1 MRRGRPRE
9 TVRTQATSCNPHG
22 KVVQRVLLH
31 HLNPIRPQVG
41 RDSAAVAQPRAIRY
55 AMPKQGIRARMYRVW
70 NFVTNYSLLL
80 IGGAA
85 IALIWAN
92 VNPHSYH
99 DFVEFVIADNFFIG
113 RAHVDAEGHVH
124 RTLTLHYLVNDVLM
138 AFFFAIAAKEV
149 WEAIILK
156 NGSLRGKKALTPL
169 IATVGGMVGPISVYL
184 GLAALLGSDT
194 YEAVKNGW
202 AIPTATDI
210 AFSYLV
216 GRMVFGAG
224 HPAVRFLLL
233 LAIADD
239 AGGLLILAIFYP
251 SGELAPQWLLLSLGV
266 ALAVFVLFNWLPRHL
281 DRSDQLRTKSTW
293 VRQNLSLWPYLVAGC
308 VSWYGFQESGL
319 HPALGLL
326 PIVPT
331 LPHAD
336 RAFGIFAEAEQY
348 LTDLLN
354 HAEHLLKHPVE
365 IVLFFFGLLNAGVEF
380 SAISAPTWLVL
391 AGLLIG
397 KPAGILLLGWIA
409 ARPMGLG
416 LPVGMRVIDLFVV
429 GCVAAI
435 GFTVAL
441 FVASVAFD
449 AGPVQDAAKMG
460 ALFSFGAAIISII
473 AGKLCRV
480 EKQTV

>member
-1 MRRGRPRE
+1 
-9 TVRTQATSCNPHG
+9 
-22 KVVQRVLLH
+22 
-31 HLNPIRPQVG
+31 
-41 RDSAAVAQPRAIRY
+41 
-55 AMPKQGIRARMYRVW
+55 MYRVW

-80 IGGAA
+80 ISGALL
-85 IALIWAN
+85 ALVWAN
-92 VNPHSYH
+92 VDAASYH
-99 DFVEFVIADNFFIG
+99 HFVEFTLWDHAPIG
-113 RAHVDAEGHVH
+113 HAHYDANGMVEH

-149 WEAIILK
+149 WEAVILK
-156 NGSLRGKKALTPL
+156 NGSLRGKKAATPL
-169 IATVGGMVGPISVYL
+169 FATAGGMLGPIAVYL
-184 GLAALLGSDT
+184 GLAMVMGSDVFD
-194 YEAVKNGW
+194 AVKSGW

-239 AGGLLILAIFYP
+239 AAGLVILAIFYP
-251 SGELAPQWLLLSLGV
+251 SGALAPHWLLLSLGAAV
-266 ALAVFVLFNWLPRHL
+266 AVFLLANWLPRYL
-281 DRSDQLRTKSTW
+281 DRGKQERPNSTW
-293 VRQNLSLWPYLVAGC
+293 MREKLGFWPYALAAC
-308 VSWYGFQESGL
+308 FSWFGFQEAGI

-331 LPHAD
+331 IPHAD
-336 RAFGIFAEAEQY
+336 RAFGIFSEAESH

-354 HAEHLLKHPVE
+354 HIEHLLKHPVE

-380 SAISAPTWLVL
+380 SAISEPTWLVL
-391 AGLLIG
+391 MGLIVG
-397 KPAGILLLGWIA
+397 KPVGILIFGVIGAHVL
-409 ARPMGLG
+409 RLG
-416 LPVGMRVIDLFVV
+416 LPAGMRTIDLLVV

-435 GFTVAL
+435 GFTVSL

-460 ALFSFGAAIISII
+460 ALFSFGAAAISIF
-473 AGKLCRV
+473 AGILTRV
-480 EKQTV
+480 QKQHL